1 MSIVLNGNINDITI
15 GGVSVATDAEISIL
29 AGNVYTKAEMD
40 MILAGNSTDVYRG
53 AYGVVYADETM
64 PICTRVGASGYT
76 AKWKLNDDSV
86 VEVTVDEIKQALALA
101 IKRTGEIV
109 KGV

>member
-40 MILAGNSTDVYRG
+40 NSVT
-53 AYGVVYADETM
+53 
-64 PICTRVGASGYT
+64 
-76 AKWKLNDDSV
+76 
-86 VEVTVDEIKQALALA
+86 EVTVDELKEALTKAIQAVGS
-101 IKRTGEIV
+101 IIV
-109 KGV
+109 